1 MVRAALAAGPRTP
14 FEIVPRLVG
23 PEASGGMA
31 VSWGLS
37 QALSYLDHLE
47 LLGEA
52 ERVDD
57 GEQDALGRWRPSA

>member
-1 MVRAALAAGPRTP
+1 MVRAAIADEPRTP
-14 FEIVPRLVG
+14 FEIVPALVG

-52 ERVDD
+52 ERD
-57 GEQDALGRWRPSA
+57 GRGRADPLGRWRPSR